1 MREIKIDDELL
12 KICPKLQ
19 LGCIQYTANVEKG
32 SKELWN
38 KINDEIKRIEKE
50 VSIEDINKEKNI
62 KDSRELYKKIG
73 KDPHRYRISS
83 EALIRRIVQKKGL
96 YKINNVVDANNLIS
110 IISKFSVGSYDIDK
124 LGENLTFRI
133 GKKGESY
140 KGIGKDIVNTEKLP
154 VFSDEFGAY
163 GSPTS
168 DSEKAMIKNDTKHIL
183 TVLISFSNDSNLK
196 EEMKKAISV
205 LEKYVGAKNISSY
218 ISEG

>member
-12 KICPKLQ
+12 EICPKLQ